1 MPRRAPGQEWS
12 GVSIIEGEPVRVPKV
27 SVMVAAQLRRSI
39 IRGDF
44 KPGDPLPNESGLMEL
59 YDVSRPVVREAL
71 RIIESESLISVKRGA
86 KGGARVKRPDIAVAA
101 RHTALLMQLEGATV
115 ADLFEARLTLEPDA
129 VRRLAEQ
136 RPPEAMR
143 RLRELHDREL
153 TLVENVTGYPI
164 HAAHFHEG
172 LIELAGNK
180 TLAVLGR
187 LLLQII
193 EVQNRE
199 TFSRLVTTDAVETA
213 RGAAASHGKLIELIE
228 AGKANA
234 AVALWRQHLEEAA
247 EVALERLGPTTIVD
261 LLDHD
266 VSAVG

>member
-1 MPRRAPGQEWS
+1 
-12 GVSIIEGEPVRVPKV
+12 VSIIEGEPVRVPKV

-199 TFSRLVTTDAVETA
+199 TFSRLVNTDAVETA
-213 RGAAASHGKLIELIE
+213 RGAAVSHGQLIELIE
-228 AGKANA
+228 AGKADA

-247 EVALERLGPTTIVD
+247 EVALQRLGPTTIVD

>member
-1 MPRRAPGQEWS
+1 
-12 GVSIIEGEPVRVPKV
+12 VSIIEGEPVRVPKV

-44 KPGDPLPNESGLMEL
+44 QPGDPLPNESGLMEL

-129 VRRLAEQ
+129 VRRLAER
-136 RPPEAMR
+136 RPPDAIR
-143 RLRELHDREL
+143 RLRELHEREL
-153 TLVENVTGYPI
+153 TLVENVTGYPV

-172 LIELAGNK
+172 LIELAGNR

-193 EVQNRE
+193 EVQNRA
-199 TFSRLVTTDAVETA
+199 TFSRMTDAVAVA
-213 RGAAASHGKLIELIE
+213 RGAAVSHGELLELIE
-228 AGKANA
+228 AGEADA
-234 AVALWRQHLEEAA
+234 AVAMWRRHLEEAA

-266 VSAVG
+266 VSPTG